1 MKMVATYSRGKK
13 LNVRKEPSP
22 TAPVVRKM
30 ERGDSADCLGVEF
43 GWAKLPDGYAK
54 ADYLQIALVEPEV
67 TEARADADE
76 PEQPEPTESEQ
87 PEAEQPEQS
96 EPEQPED
103 DEAAELRKMSNP
115 QLYELAAKSGV
126 KVRKG
131 ANKDALIAAI
141 LADAE

>member
-30 ERGDSADCLGVEF
+30 ARGESAECFGVEY
-43 GWAKLPDGYAK
+43 GWAKLADGYAR
-54 ADYLQIALVEPEV
+54 ADYLQIALGEPEEE
-67 TEARADADE
+67 EARADADE

-87 PEAEQPEQS
+87 
-96 EPEQPED
+96 PEQPED

-115 QLYELAAKSGV
+115 QLYELAVKSGV